1 MVRPVDR
8 KQRSNKMVRVVLQQP
23 FTRGRNPEAVGDDVD
38 PPAGTKANHGHAKI
52 IVFDR
57 REIRRQG
64 RIQQLGKGRGRE
76 QYARQNKWVDELRRF
91 YFVASIFSAI
101 PFRLQY
107 TNFIRRSPAWS
118 FTLSGLART
127 FVVSRICVRLAE
139 SRALARSYSR
149 LAICIASEFAGV
161 ASSEPAELEN
171 RFRSHP
177 WSISLQ
183 FRKGAALGLACN

>member
-1 MVRPVDR
+1 M
-8 KQRSNKMVRVVLQQP
+8 
-23 FTRGRNPEAVGDDVD
+23 G
-38 PPAGTKANHGHAKI
+38 
-52 IVFDR
+52 
-57 REIRRQG
+57 G
-64 RIQQLGKGRGRE
+64 RI
-76 QYARQNKWVDELRRF
+76 RRF

-101 PFRLQY
+101 PFDCNTPILSDAVPHGLL
-107 TNFIRRSPAWS
+107 RS
-118 FTLSGLART
+118 SGLART